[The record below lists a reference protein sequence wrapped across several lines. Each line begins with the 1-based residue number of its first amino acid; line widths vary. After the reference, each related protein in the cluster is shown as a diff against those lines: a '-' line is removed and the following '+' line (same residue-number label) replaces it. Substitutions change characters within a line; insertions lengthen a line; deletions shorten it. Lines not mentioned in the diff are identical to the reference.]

1 MKLRSVLWMCSHRT
15 HQRQHPQ
22 TVKFR
27 PARVLSTPA
36 TCLLDFRQRIME
48 SCWNAIFAS
57 QSTEG
62 ASTVAKH
69 GEQRNQ
75 LRLDTCIP
83 NTGERGRGRGGGP
96 PIRKELRRAL
106 WCGNAEVRNSQALSR
121 LADQDLSDLGST
133 RVWVNIIILF
143 MEPYELISET
153 NIDST

>member
-1 MKLRSVLWMCSHRT
+1 MQPPNTPKTTSSNCKIPPSACFINTSH
-15 HQRQHPQ
+15 
-22 TVKFR
+22 
-27 PARVLSTPA
+27 LSTGLP
-36 TCLLDFRQRIME
+36 TEDYGELLECHLCFPEHRGGFYCCQTWGTKE
-48 SCWNAIFAS
+48 SAQIRHLH
-57 QSTEG
+57 T
-62 ASTVAKH
+62 KH
-69 GEQRNQ
+69 GG
-75 LRLDTCIP
+75 
-83 NTGERGRGRGGGP
+83 TGEGEGGGGGP